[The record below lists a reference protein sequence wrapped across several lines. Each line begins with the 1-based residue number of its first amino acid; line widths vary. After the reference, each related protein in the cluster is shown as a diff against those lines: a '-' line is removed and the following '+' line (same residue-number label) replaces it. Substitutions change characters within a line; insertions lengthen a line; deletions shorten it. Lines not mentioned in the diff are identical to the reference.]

1 MHRIRSYSILG
12 ITLLVTLFLNL
23 NIGKIPPIAKFL
35 DPFQG
40 FWQNSEAK
48 PMQLPSNLSLAGLED
63 AVNIYFDENL
73 IPHIQAKNDKDLY
86 FAQGYITAF
95 HRLWQMEFQTHAAA
109 GRVAEVVGPVAINYD
124 RLQRRKGMVYAAKNA
139 LDKVQKDPVI
149 NEIVTAYT
157 AGVNAYISSLN
168 YKKLPV
174 EYKLL
179 AYTPESWTPLK
190 TMLVIVQMADNMSGY
205 EQSLQHIHAFHL
217 LGEDKFSFLFPD
229 YDLAHEPIIP
239 KNTPWNFKPLNLKP
253 SSIDTKIELDN
264 KFVPIP
270 DSQVPNK
277 IQALPNNGSNNW
289 AVSGKKTVTGRPYL
303 ASDPHL
309 NLRLPSIWYGIHLQS
324 PSVNVAG
331 GALPGTPGILIG
343 FNESIAWGLT
353 NAAWAVRDWYA
364 IDFKDNT
371 KAEYCYDNLLLKS
384 QFLVEEIKVK
394 NSESVFDTVVYTHL
408 GPIVY
413 DDNFTDPNH
422 CKNLAMK
429 WVGHH
434 PGNEILAFYLINRA
448 KNLQDFEHA
457 LQYHHVPVQN
467 FAFASVQNDIAMEIA
482 GKLPARW
489 KNQGKSIMPGNSL
502 ACEWQCYIPISHYP
516 KIINPKHGYI
526 SSANERATD
535 KSYPYYYH
543 QFYAESYRNRRINQV
558 LSQLT
563 KVDDKAMMRL
573 QNDNYNLA
581 AQENLSLLLSY
592 LDTAQLDT
600 PQQQAYQ
607 TLLDWNFLNEA
618 EQVAPSIFRAWQ
630 NQLSDMLWSSF
641 YNYQLSLQ
649 KPTFFQT
656 MYIIKNHA
664 NSNHLEL
671 GTYQNLQALITDS
684 FKKAVRSLQAWQVEH
699 KKLYK
704 WRDYHAIS
712 IPHLAQIAPF
722 SISNLCIGGGESI
735 VNANEGSHGVSMRII
750 VSLDKTPKA
759 WFIYPGGQSG
769 NPGSPH
775 YTKFIDDW
783 CKGRYINLSI
793 VVPDASKRVSGS
805 EITLIPQ

>member
-1 MHRIRSYSILG
+1 
-12 ITLLVTLFLNL
+12 LNL

-40 FWQNSEAK
+40 FWQNSEVK
-48 PMQLPSNLSLAGLED
+48 PIQLPSNLSLAGLQD
-63 AVNIYFDENL
+63 AVHIYFDENL
-73 IPHIQAKNDKDLY
+73 IPHIRANNDKDLY

-109 GRVAEVVGPVAINYD
+109 GRLSEVVGPIAINYD

-139 LDKVQKDPVI
+139 LDTIQKDPLI
-149 NEIVTAYT
+149 NNIVTAYT
-157 AGVNAYISSLN
+157 AGVNAYINSLN

-179 AYTPESWTPLK
+179 AYTPEDWTPLK

-205 EQSLQHIHAFHL
+205 EQSLQHLHAFHL
-217 LGEDKFSFLFPD
+217 LGEEKYSFLFSD

-253 SSIDTKIELDN
+253 SSVNTNVELSG
-264 KFVPIP
+264 KLIPIP
-270 DSQVPNK
+270 DPQIPNK

-331 GALPGTPGILIG
+331 GTLPGTPGILIG
-343 FNESIAWGLT
+343 FNDSIAWGLT

-364 IDFKDNT
+364 IEFKDST
-371 KAEYCYDNLLLKS
+371 RSEYCYDSLLLKS
-384 QFLVEEIKVK
+384 QFVVEEIKVK
-394 NSESVFDTVVYTHL
+394 NGESIFDTVVYTHL

-413 DDNFTDPNH
+413 DDTFTDPNH
-422 CKNLAMK
+422 CKHLAMK

-467 FAFASVQNDIAMEIA
+467 FAFASVHNDIAMEIA

-489 KNQGKSIMPGNSL
+489 KNQGKSILSGNSL
-502 ACEWQCYIPISHYP
+502 ACEWQSYIPINHYP
-516 KIINPKHGYI
+516 KIVNPKSGYV

-535 KSYPYYYH
+535 KSYPYYYQ

-558 LSQLT
+558 LNEST
-563 KVDDKAMMRL
+563 KIDDKAMMRL

-581 AQENLSLLLSY
+581 AKENLGLLLGY
-592 LDTAQLDT
+592 LEVGQLDVQ
-600 PQQQAYQ
+600 QQQAYQ
-607 TLLDWNFLNEA
+607 ILLDWNFLNDA
-618 EQVAPSIFRAWQ
+618 GQVAPSIFKAWQ
-630 NQLSDMLWSSF
+630 DQLSDILWSSF
-641 YNYQLSLQ
+641 YNYQFSLQ

-656 MYIIKNHA
+656 MHIIKNHA
-664 NSNHLEL
+664 DSNHLEL
-671 GTYQNLQALITDS
+671 GSYQSLQALITDS
-684 FKKAVRSLQAWQVEH
+684 FKKAVHGLQAWQAEH
-699 KKLYK
+699 NKLYK
-704 WRDYHAIS
+704 WRDYHAIN

-722 SISNLCIGGGESI
+722 SITNLCVGGGESI
-735 VNANEGSHGVSMRII
+735 VNANQGSHGVSMRLI

-783 CKGRYINLSI
+783 CKGKYINLSL
-793 VVPDASKRVSGS
+793 VAPNTSRKASGD
-805 EITLIPQ
+805 EIILTPQ